1 MERQKTR
8 ISQGNIEAKIN
19 VIRPALQSFKTLHEG
34 KQSRQCRLAREQM
47 NRLITERYT
56 KANKLNSCFTK

>member
-8 ISQGNIEAKIN
+8 ISRGNIEAKIN
-19 VIRPALQSFKTLHEG
+19 VIRLQSFKTLHEG

-56 KANKLNSCFTK
+56 KANKLNFCFTK